1 MTANMKNK
9 KLKKS
14 GKSCLFKIIMF
25 FIILFSLGIVFLGGL
40 IFYYMLTVPDLEEL
54 TPSPVAETSKVY
66 AVDGSLLTEFHA
78 TENRE
83 IVPFSKMSANIKNAV
98 VAVEDRRFYTH
109 EGVDYKRILGALLAD
124 IRAGGYAQGAS
135 TITQQY
141 VKNTYF
147 SHEKTVKRKVSEAM
161 IAVQLERHYTKDKIL
176 EMYLNTVYF
185 GSGSYGVE
193 KAAQTYFGKN
203 AENLTISEGA
213 LLAGL
218 LQYPEAYSPFNNIEK
233 ARNRRNVVLALM
245 KEQGFINAS
254 QYNQAIKE
262 PVIITVQGQQNTVTQ
277 NRFAPYF
284 IDYVKQELYEKKFSD
299 YDVFK
304 GGLRIYTTL
313 DKKLQTIAEGSFE
326 KVFESPVVPSYS
338 LVSLDPFNGYIQAMV
353 GGKDY
358 NTSKFNIVT
367 QGKRQPGSVFKV
379 PVLMEAI
386 RQNINPQ
393 KTYNPNGPISI
404 DIAGSKPW
412 VVDNYGGQ
420 KYEGNMSLVDATI
433 NSVNVVYAQL
443 IMEIGAKN
451 VEKLLNN
458 MDISD
463 IGSNP
468 AIGLGGL
475 EYGITPLDVSRIFST
490 LAAGGLYREP
500 VCITKITDSQGA
512 ILFEYTPD
520 KDISLKRIMAE
531 PEAFLVTQI
540 LQRVITEGTGKNAN
554 IGRPCAGKTGTTSD
568 YRDAWFAGYS
578 PELVTIVWMGNQESN
593 QPMEAINNRN
603 ITGGSFPAEIWR
615 EFMAEAL
622 KDRPV
627 TQFKVPDEGM
637 TEVRVCK
644 DSGKLP
650 TLWCPED
657 HLEFRLFVKEDVPVE
672 YCDIH
677 NKITVPDIRGL
688 TAEQGIDQ
696 LNSLFFIIN
705 EDYEINDE
713 YDEGTIIKTEPE
725 AGTIIEIN
733 DNLNPLI
740 TVFISKGSEKIIMPD
755 LIGQNKASAESIL
768 NNLGI
773 SITNSIMDY
782 SSTQP
787 ADLIF
792 NQDPSPG
799 TEVTAATPVTIYIS
813 KGTGSTEQTVLV
825 PDIVGLSKLDAV
837 NKLSSLGFNN
847 INVTEEENKAPVGYV
862 FKQTPAAQ
870 TAQKKDLPVS
880 IYVSK
885 GIKVPDVTGM
895 LKSDAASLLSSLG
908 FVTEISAGSG
918 SGTKVISQSPAG
930 NTFAGF
936 GSKIMLTLED
946 ASESTSTTTQ
956 EGSSTSSTVATTTTS
971 TAASSTSG

>member
-1 MTANMKNK
+1 MAGNIQNRKIRK
-9 KLKKS
+9 P
-14 GKSCLFKIIMF
+14 GRSCLFKIIMF
-25 FIILFSLGIVFLGGL
+25 FIVLFSIAIVFFGGL
-40 IFYYMLTVPDLEEL
+40 IFYYVITVPDLEEL
-54 TPSPVAETSKVY
+54 SPSPVAETSKVY

-83 IVPFSKMSANIKNAV
+83 IVPFSRMSENIKNAV

-124 IRAGGYAQGAS
+124 IKAGGYAQGAS

-193 KAAQTYFGKN
+193 KAAQTYFGKS
-203 AENLTISEGA
+203 AEDLTVSEGA

-218 LQYPEAYSPFNNIEK
+218 LQYPEAYSPFNDIEK
-233 ARNRRNVVLALM
+233 ARNRRNVVLGLM
-245 KEQGFINAS
+245 KEQGFISSS
-254 QYNQAIKE
+254 QYDQALKE
-262 PVIITVQGQQNTVTQ
+262 PVTVNMQGLQSAGTQ
-277 NRFAPYF
+277 SRFAPYF

-313 DKKLQTIAEGSFE
+313 DKNLQAVAENSFK
-326 KVFESPVVPSYS
+326 KVFDSPITPSYS
-338 LVSLDPFNGYIQAMV
+338 LVTIDPANGYIQAMV

-404 DIAGSKPW
+404 DIKGSKPW
-412 VVDNYGGQ
+412 IVDNYGGQ

-443 IMEIGAKN
+443 IMEIGSKN

-458 MDISD
+458 MDIPD

-468 AIGLGGL
+468 AIALGGL
-475 EYGITPLDVSRIFST
+475 EHGITPLELSRIFTT
-490 LAAGGLYREP
+490 LATGGLYREP
-500 VCITKITDSQGA
+500 ICITKITDSKGN
-512 ILFEYTPD
+512 ILFEYDPE
-520 KDISLKRIMAE
+520 KEAGFKRILAE
-531 PEAFLVTQI
+531 PEAYLVTQI
-540 LQRVITEGTGKNAN
+540 LQRVITEGTGRNAN

-578 PELVTIVWMGNQESN
+578 PELVTVVWMGNQESN
-593 QPMEAINNRN
+593 KPMEPINNRN

-627 TQFKVPDEGM
+627 TQFKVPHEGM
-637 TEVRVCK
+637 AEVQICK

-650 TLWCPED
+650 TLWCPSD
-657 HLEFRLFVKEDVPVE
+657 HLEFRLFVKEDVPTE

-677 NKITVPDIRGL
+677 NKVTVPDIIGL
-688 TAEQGIDQ
+688 TTGQGVEQLD
-696 LNSLFFIIN
+696 SLFFIIN
-705 EDYEINDE
+705 EEYEINTD
-713 YDEGTIIKTEPE
+713 YDEDIIFKTDPEP
-725 AGTIIEIN
+725 GSIIEVSDNIN
-733 DNLNPLI
+733 PVI
-740 TVFISKGSEKIIMPD
+740 TIFISKGSEKIIMPD
-755 LIGQNKASAESIL
+755 LTGQTKTSAENIL
-768 NNLGI
+768 RDLGI
-773 SITNSIMDY
+773 SITNIITGNSSI
-782 SSTQP
+782 P
-787 ADLIF
+787 ADLIY
-792 NQDPSPG
+792 NQEPSPG
-799 TEVTAATPVTIYIS
+799 SEITVTTPVTIYIS
-813 KGTGSTEQTVLV
+813 KGSAGIELTV
-825 PDIVGLSKLDAV
+825 PDIAGLSKLDAV
-837 NKLSSLGFNN
+837 NKLNSLGFNN
-847 INVTEEENKAPVGYV
+847 LELVEEENKASIGYV
-862 FKQTPAAQ
+862 FKQVPAAQ
-870 TAQKKDLPVS
+870 TVQKKELPVT
-880 IYVSK
+880 IYISK
-885 GIKVPDVTGM
+885 GIKVPDVTGL
-895 LKSDAASLLSSLG
+895 LKSEATGLLGSLG
-908 FVTEISAGSG
+908 FTTEISSG
-918 SGTKVISQSPAG
+918 SGAGTRVLSQSPAG

-936 GSKIMLTLED
+936 GSKITLVLD
-946 ASESTSTTTQ
+946 DVSESTTTTTQSDSSTTSTTTS
-956 EGSSTSSTVATTTTS
+956 GSTSTSSTTV
-971 TAASSTSG
+971 SG